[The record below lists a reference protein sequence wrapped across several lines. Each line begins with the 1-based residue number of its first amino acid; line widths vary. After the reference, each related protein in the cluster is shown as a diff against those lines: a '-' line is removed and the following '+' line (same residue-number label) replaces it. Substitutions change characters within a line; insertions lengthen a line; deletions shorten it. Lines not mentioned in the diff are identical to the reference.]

1 MCCGEQVLCARVGEA
16 NHDAAFGSLQEIQRI
31 VAQIRTAW
39 PEVKIILRG
48 DSGFCRNALMSWCE
62 NNGVDFVFGVGAEP
76 ETAEDHR
83 GRDAGS
89 DAAVEPEQQ
98 TGAGIYRVRLP
109 DQEDEEEGRLG
120 LRAKGGSK
128 GRAH

>member
-39 PEVKIILRG
+39 PEGKIILRG

-62 NNGVDFVFGVGAEP
+62 NNGVGFG
-76 ETAEDHR
+76 
-83 GRDAGS
+83 
-89 DAAVEPEQQ
+89 
-98 TGAGIYRVRLP
+98 
-109 DQEDEEEGRLG
+109 LG
-120 LRAKGGSK
+120 LALNQRLRKIIGDEKQGATQQRKQSRKAARGINEM
-128 GRAH
+128 R